1 MNQLLCDILS
11 DARNDEITIILLLT
25 RKCPFE
31 CAYCFYGCSPRESG
45 SYISDAVLQSAHDF
59 YDELNRL
66 EIKARFNLIGGEP
79 TTNMREFARV
89 FETVTS
95 WYDFTVAPAR
105 VEMVTNGWWLHRR
118 ETAERFFEILK
129 PVEAVLIITGI
140 RITPDSITTEGN
152 VTASFQLASEY
163 AEKKVFSK
171 VGWVNPVPMLA

>member
-11 DARNDEITIILLLT
+11 DARNDEITITLLLT

-31 CAYCFYGCSPRESG
+31 CAHCFYGCSPRESG

-95 WYDFTVAPAR
+95 
-105 VEMVTNGWWLHRR
+105 
-118 ETAERFFEILK
+118 
-129 PVEAVLIITGI
+129 
-140 RITPDSITTEGN
+140 
-152 VTASFQLASEY
+152 
-163 AEKKVFSK
+163 
-171 VGWVNPVPMLA
+171 

>member
-11 DARNDEITIILLLT
+11 DARNDEITITLLLT

-31 CAYCFYGCSPRESG
+31 CAHCFYGCSPRESG

-59 YDELNRL
+59 YAELNRL
-66 EIKARFNLIGGEP
+66 EIKVRFNLIGGEP

-118 ETAERFFEILK
+118 ETAERFFEISK
-129 PVEAVLIITGI
+129 PVETVLIITDI

-152 VTASFQLASEY
+152 VTASLQLASEY